1 MNKIKINWV
10 TWLEGMAFVLCAIL
24 LFQIVTNIEQ
34 LFDGVRNFL
43 GILFPFFL
51 GLAIAYFLSA
61 PCNFLERQFQ
71 KIKTIPFLAKRAR
84 GFSVLSLYIMIIFI
98 ISLIISY
105 IVPIVTQNI
114 VEFINVIPT
123 FYQEIY
129 DWLHTID
136 LSQVNAPIDLE
147 ELLQTFLD
155 SFYIQDLLSHLTI
168 GLNSTVEF
176 ALTMTTGIF
185 DIFVAIVLSIYTLLY
200 KKNILRMLN
209 RVAKVIMKKRSLE
222 VLKYYLDQTNTVFY
236 KFIATQFIDACIM
249 GFLAFVLLAVLNI
262 RFAVTLAIFLGFCNM
277 IPKFGSIFGSIVV
290 MILTFFTGGFRQGLI
305 LIILLTIVQNIDGNI
320 IGPML
325 MGNTL
330 KINPILVFVALLI
343 GGAYFG
349 IIGFF
354 LAVPIAVMIKI
365 VFDEF
370 LEARE
375 KKVDEEEDFDSEISE
390 RS

>member
-1 MNKIKINWV
+1 
-10 TWLEGMAFVLCAIL
+10 
-24 LFQIVTNIEQ
+24 
-34 LFDGVRNFL
+34 
-43 GILFPFFL
+43 
-51 GLAIAYFLSA
+51 
-61 PCNFLERQFQ
+61 
-71 KIKTIPFLAKRAR
+71 
-84 GFSVLSLYIMIIFI
+84 
-98 ISLIISY
+98 
-105 IVPIVTQNI
+105 
-114 VEFINVIPT
+114 
-123 FYQEIY
+123 
-129 DWLHTID
+129 
-136 LSQVNAPIDLE
+136 
-147 ELLQTFLD
+147 
-155 SFYIQDLLSHLTI
+155 
-168 GLNSTVEF
+168 
-176 ALTMTTGIF
+176 
-185 DIFVAIVLSIYTLLY
+185 
-200 KKNILRMLN
+200 
-209 RVAKVIMKKRSLE
+209 
-222 VLKYYLDQTNTVFY
+222 
-236 KFIATQFIDACIM
+236 
-249 GFLAFVLLAVLNI
+249 
-262 RFAVTLAIFLGFCNM
+262 M